1 MGEKQ
6 HMTKNI
12 LSVDDEIGVSYTVK
26 HGLENL
32 DNEYNITCVDSGKKC
47 FEYLE
52 QNKNPDLILLDIMMP
67 DMSGWEIHKKLK
79 NNPLWK
85 DIPIVFLT
93 ARTDQMARNA
103 GNFLGEDYIEK
114 PFKIPELKERI
125 EKILKK
131 Y

>member
-67 DMSGWEIHKKLK
+67 DMSGWEVLQKLK
-79 NNPLWK
+79 ENPSWQN
-85 DIPIVFLT
+85 IPVIFLS
-93 ARTDQMARNA
+93 ARTDRVAENA
-103 GNFLGEDYIEK
+103 GGFLAEDYIEK
-114 PFKIPELKERI
+114 PFEIPELKKRI
-125 EKILKK
+125 DNILK
-131 Y
+131 